1 LAECRNAAPGVALGK
16 VELLVKRSLAVDRV
30 WVFDVRDVSA
40 ATRLRREVVAFLRG
54 HARDTDDDASELIL
68 GELLGNVVKH
78 TPGYAEVSLACSE
91 GENKLYVTDRG
102 PGFTA
107 ARAALP
113 DNPLDEGGRGMFLV
127 QALSRKVTVKPIPGG
142 GTQVAVELPSR
153 VSAVS
158 A

>member
-1 LAECRNAAPGVALGK
+1 M
-16 VELLVKRSLAVDRV
+16 VKRSLAGDRV

-78 TPGYAEVSLACSE
+78 TPGYAEVALACCE
-91 GENKLYVTDRG
+91 GESKLYVTDRG

-107 ARAALP
+107 TRATLP
-113 DNPLDEGGRGMFLV
+113 EDPLDENGRGMFLV
-127 QALSRKVTVKPIPGG
+127 HALSRKVSVNALPGG
-142 GTQVAVELPSR
+142 GTEVAVELPIR